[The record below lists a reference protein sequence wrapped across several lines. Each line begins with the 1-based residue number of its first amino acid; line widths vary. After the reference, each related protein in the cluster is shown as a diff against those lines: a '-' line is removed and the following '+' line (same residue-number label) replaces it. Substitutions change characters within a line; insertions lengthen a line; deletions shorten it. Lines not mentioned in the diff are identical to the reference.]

1 MASRALLVDQSI
13 SGQSGLVASGTIE
26 IAVAPEVVASTAGH
40 TFSSARTS
48 QVEHDSADKG
58 KGMRL
63 AKLTVQGFKSFA
75 DNVEFSFD
83 HPITGIV
90 GPNGCGKSNVV
101 DAIKWVLGERS
112 SKSLRGTEMID
123 VIFAGSAGRKPM
135 GMASVKLTFE
145 NPLVDVKP
153 GHAGVAESA
162 EGAAED
168 AEEMAGGGIVGAQ
181 SGTDALAVNE
191 PSADAIDLTQTL
203 DSSPAPI
210 DAIAAPIR
218 PAGIRRKYG
227 RPLPVDNDI
236 VEIERRLY
244 RDGGSDYLI
253 NGKTARLKDIRE
265 LFLDTGVGAD
275 AYSIIE
281 QGKVDAMLMAS
292 PQERR
297 VIFEEAAGIAKYK
310 QRRIEASRRLERT
323 EANLKVT
330 REELE
335 STERRLRLVKGQA
348 AKARKFVEFDS
359 ELRAWRMALA
369 FDQYDDLRVRID
381 GLTSR
386 QNELGIEQES
396 ARTLLTELEEGKQQA
411 ELDKD
416 DAQQSHKQLEQARLT
431 AQHSLQ
437 QAQQR
442 QMMTQRLVEQTQRD
456 NQSDTALQLDL
467 TQREQLADVAMSDA
481 KEAIAGLQE
490 NLSEAERR
498 LQESASAKAALLE
511 QFGDKQRVS
520 AQKSSNAQ
528 RIDRERLQL
537 LASIEGDAK
546 RALGIKEQID
556 RVTAT
561 LARLAG
567 DRGSVEQQQSA
578 AQARVDE
585 LKAQQTELENQLKAL
600 DEKVKQL
607 GSDRQSRSGEVA
619 SIDQERVRVESRL
632 ATLEEM
638 TQARVGFAEAVR
650 RAMSMREKG
659 GDANPFAGVV
669 GPLADLI
676 EIRADVVSGSDAS
689 LAADAGNAVELA
701 LGDDLQALVLSELA
715 KLPSS
720 EDLAKVG
727 GRLTFVSLTNELGAP
742 TAARHEAI
750 SIDGVDGTSMASRV
764 VHLRSLVTARA
775 GEHAER
781 VTGVLDRLLGDTYL
795 VSDLDAASLLLAG
808 PLAGK
813 RVMTRRGDVID
824 VQGRVTAGPTTT
836 GSADSST
843 SLLRRRS
850 ELEALR
856 TKATELATQLASQR
870 EQLASVDKEAS
881 ELSQQA
887 SRVRNELS
895 QTQRTAA
902 SEMAKLERFGYD
914 MQRLVREAANAE
926 QESSQAL
933 QRMTKLESDLAAMRE
948 KSHSLGRLAEEEL
961 AAANALAV
969 DVRAFQARTDA
980 ASEQVTAAKI
990 EVSTLSEQLTSARRE
1005 LTRQESLR
1013 DDLARRLREVTTRLS
1028 HHEGRLA
1035 EHAVAIAEAVAM
1047 IATAS
1052 AQGEELTTQL
1062 TTATA
1067 TLDEVTAKVSE
1078 LAEKV
1083 HVARQRATTLERD
1096 FHSLEVSR
1104 RELEVKRENMEER
1117 TMQELAIDLQVEHGG
1132 YRELIA
1138 SDVARVDHVIA
1149 QATIDELKSLIRKL
1163 GSVNL
1168 DAMTEE
1174 TTLEGQNEALV
1185 KQVAD
1190 IESARTQLAQL
1201 IEELNQVSKERFG
1214 EIFTTIQHQF
1224 ASEQGM
1230 FRKLFGGGKAEV
1242 RLMPLI
1248 KEVEQPDGS
1257 ITKVETDEVDMLESG
1272 VEVIAKPP
1280 GKEPRAISQLSGGEK
1295 TLTAVA
1301 LLLSIFR
1308 SKPSC
1313 FCILDEVDAALDE
1326 GNVGR
1331 FNAAIRDFTDQSN
1344 FIVITHNKRTM
1355 QNTDRLYGVTMQERG
1370 VSTRVSVRFDQV
1382 NKDGSI
1388 DPNLKPVKLEMNAI
1402 SASTA
1407 AANAAAVS
1415 ASHDAEVKPTR
1426 SRAVR
1431 HKPGAKNARVSDG
1444 DTAASTDKSDSP
1456 TATNASGG
1464 QASEIVMPAVDASS
1478 GLQVLATT
1486 PIEPPVIEVVRV
1498 EPAVSESTAASA
1510 PATQAVEQPMTVMTS
1525 PLGLGDQPGQQTT
1538 LGMSPLKRAL
1548 AKLRE
1553 TVQNEQKQEK
1563 SEG

>member
-1 MASRALLVDQSI
+1 MASQTLVDGVHVEQQVTDAAAQSVAGVAAAAAPELI
-13 SGQSGLVASGTIE
+13 AASAGHAVRVGAPTTVQPFTGQSS
-26 IAVAPEVVASTAGH
+26 
-40 TFSSARTS
+40 
-48 QVEHDSADKG
+48 VERDSADKG
-58 KGMRL
+58 LGMRL

-145 NPLVDVKP
+145 NPVMEAKP
-153 GHAGVAESA
+153 ASQMQ
-162 EGAAED
+162 AAED
-168 AEEMAGGGIVGAQ
+168 AEQTAPNPETMQTEG
-181 SGTDALAVNE
+181 N
-191 PSADAIDLTQTL
+191 ADAAAAGAFDEVAGTEEAASPNTAPGASASDAVSLSSLTAPL
-203 DSSPAPI
+203 RSSST
-210 DAIAAPIR
+210 
-218 PAGIRRKYG
+218 RRKFG
-227 RPLPVDNDI
+227 RPLPVDSDI

-253 NGKTARLKDIRE
+253 NGKSARLKDIRE

-310 QRRIEASRRLERT
+310 QRRIEASRRLERA

-348 AKARKFVEFDS
+348 AKARKFVELDS

-369 FDQYDDLRVRID
+369 FDQYDDLRTRID

-386 QNELGIEQES
+386 QAETGGEQEA
-396 ARTLLTELEEGKQQA
+396 ARAKLTELEEAKQQS
-411 ELDKD
+411 ELERH
-416 DAQQSHKQLEQARLT
+416 DAQQQHKQLEQALLT

-442 QMMTQRLVEQTQRD
+442 QMMTQRLVEQTQRE
-456 NQSDTALQLDL
+456 NQSDTALQADL
-467 TQREQLADVAMSDA
+467 TQREQLTEVATTDA
-481 KEAIAGLQE
+481 RETIAALQE
-490 NLSEAERR
+490 KLSEAERR

-511 QFGDKQRVS
+511 QFGEKQRVS
-520 AQKSSNAQ
+520 AQKNANAQ

-537 LASIEGDAK
+537 LASIQGDEK
-546 RALGIKEQID
+546 RALGIKEQVE
-556 RVTAT
+556 RVAAT
-561 LARLAG
+561 LARLANDKAG
-567 DRGSVEQQQSA
+567 VEQQQSL
-578 AQARVDE
+578 AQTKVDE
-585 LKAQQTELENQLKAL
+585 LKTRAAELEANLKSL
-600 DEKVKQL
+600 DEQVKQL
-607 GSDRQSRSGEVA
+607 GSDRQARSAEVA

-650 RAMSMREKG
+650 RVMTLRDKHTGEG
-659 GDANPFAGVV
+659 NPFAGIIA
-669 GPLADLI
+669 PLADLI
-676 EIRADVVSGSDAS
+676 EIRSDLGANSAEQPS

-701 LGDDLQALVLSELA
+701 LGDDLQALVVSELA
-715 KLPSS
+715 KLP
-720 EDLAKVG
+720 DADALAKVG
-727 GRLTFVSLTNELGAP
+727 GRLTFVSLASELP
-742 TAARHEAI
+742 TATSAAVTIE
-750 SIDGVDGTSMASRV
+750 GVDGASMASRV
-764 VHLRSLVTARA
+764 VHLRSLVAARE
-775 GEHAER
+775 GEHSER
-781 VTGVLDRLLGDTYL
+781 IVAILDRLLGDTYL
-795 VSDLDAASLLLAG
+795 VSDLDAATVLLAG

-813 RVMTRRGDVID
+813 RLITRRGDVID
-824 VQGRVTAGPTTT
+824 THGRVTAGPTTA
-836 GSADSST
+836 GNADSAT
-843 SLLRRRS
+843 SLLRRRA

-856 TKATELATQLASQR
+856 TKAAELAAQLASRR
-870 EQLASVDKEAS
+870 ELLASVDKEAS
-881 ELSQQA
+881 ELSQKA
-887 SRVRNELS
+887 SSVRSELS

-902 SEMAKLERFGYD
+902 SEQAKLERFGYD
-914 MQRLVREAANAE
+914 LQRLLREANNAT
-926 QESSQAL
+926 QESEQAQ
-933 QRMTKLESDLAAMRE
+933 QRLAKIDADCATMRE
-948 KSHSLGRLAEEEL
+948 KAQSLGRLAEEEL
-961 AAANALAV
+961 AAANALAE
-969 DVRAFQARTDA
+969 DVRAFQSRTDA
-980 ASEQVTAAKI
+980 ASEQVTAAKV
-990 EVSTLSEQLTSARRE
+990 EVSTLSEQLSSARRE
-1005 LTRQESLR
+1005 LSRQESLR

-1035 EHAVAIAEAVAM
+1035 EHAVAINEA
-1047 IATAS
+1047 IATIAN
-1052 AQGEELTTQL
+1052 ATTQGDELTQQV
-1062 TTATA
+1062 ATA
-1067 TLDEVTAKVSE
+1067 TTTLEEVSAKVTA
-1078 LAEKV
+1078 LAEQV
-1083 HVARQRATTLERD
+1083 HAARQHATTLERD

-1117 TMQELAIDLQVEHGG
+1117 TMQELAIDLQVEHAS

-1138 SDVARVDHVIA
+1138 SDVARVDHTIA
-1149 QATIDELKSLIRKL
+1149 QHTIDELKSLIRKL

-1168 DAMTEE
+1168 DAMAEE
-1174 TTLEGQNEALV
+1174 QTLEGQNEALV

-1190 IESARTQLAQL
+1190 IEAARTQLVQL
-1201 IEELNQVSKERFG
+1201 IDELNQVSKERFG

-1224 ASEQGM
+1224 ASENGM

-1257 ITKVETDEVDMLESG
+1257 IAKVETDEIDMLESG

-1313 FCILDEVDAALDE
+1313 FCVLDEVDAALDE

-1331 FNAAIRDFTDQSN
+1331 FNAAIRDFTDKSN

-1388 DPNLKPVKLEMNAI
+1388 DPNLKPVKLEMNPITPTQPAE
-1402 SASTA
+1402 
-1407 AANAAAVS
+1407 AANVTSPAT
-1415 ASHDAEVKPTR
+1415 DEGDTKPK
-1426 SRAVR
+1426 RALR
-1431 HKPGAKNARVSDG
+1431 HKPAKVSKQDESTMPSQAATTERPAGPEGA
-1444 DTAASTDKSDSP
+1444 
-1456 TATNASGG
+1456 TAT
-1464 QASEIVMPAVDASS
+1464 AV
-1478 GLQVLATT
+1478 
-1486 PIEPPVIEVVRV
+1486 EPPVIEVVTV
-1498 EPAVSESTAASA
+1498 SPKEHVVATSSPEPVAANTPVSEPAPMPLVTA
-1510 PATQAVEQPMTVMTS
+1510 

-1553 TVQNEQKQEK
+1553 TVQQEQKQDK
-1563 SEG
+1563 PSQP